1 MVQGKG
7 MLNVKENLLY
17 QHQLSMLEAVSFII
31 YRGSL
36 THEGNKGT
44 CNIQYLIRQY
54 VVRTFKE
61 REKVLLNKLKVL
73 YTAYNFVQII
83 EKG

>member
-17 QHQLSMLEAVSFII
+17 QHQLSMLAVSFII

-36 THEGNKGT
+36 THEGNQGT
-44 CNIQYLIRQY
+44 CNIQYVIRQY
-54 VVRTFKE
+54 IVRTLQE